1 MVSVLER
8 LLLVA
13 ILAALAALVSG
24 CSTVRFA
31 YENADVYVRW
41 TADGY
46 LDVHGEDADWLDERI
61 REFHGWHRV
70 NELPKYARLAQEAS
84 RRFADGLSRED
95 VVWGYDAARAQARE
109 TLRKA
114 AELVSPLLDRLSA
127 EQVAHLEGRIA
138 EENRKFHRDNLRG
151 SEPGRR
157 AKRAKSI
164 ENRLEDWVGRL
175 SKAQVERVRAF
186 AERAPL
192 LDELRDRDRKRLQAD
207 VMAIIRARQAR
218 QHLAERVVHY
228 ERGREPAYAAG
239 LQQWREQAFA
249 LLVDLDATLSPE
261 QRARAA
267 GNLRR
272 YAEDFEAL
280 SSR

>member
-1 MVSVLER
+1 LVSVLKR
-8 LLLVA
+8 LLLPG

-46 LDVHGEDADWLDERI
+46 LDVHGEDADWLDDRI

-109 TLRKA
+109 SLRKA
-114 AELVSPLLDRLSA
+114 AELVAPLLDRLNA
-127 EQVAHLEGRIA
+127 GQVAHLESRIA

-151 SEPGRR
+151 SESERR
-157 AKRAKSI
+157 AKRAKTI

-175 SKAQVERVRAF
+175 SRAQVERVRAF

-207 VMAIIRARQAR
+207 VVAIIRARQAR
-218 QHLAERVVHY
+218 QRLAERVVHY
-228 ERGREPAYAAG
+228 ERDREPAYAAG
-239 LQQWREQAFA
+239 LEQWREQAFA

-280 SSR
+280 GAR

>member
-1 MVSVLER
+1 MVSVLKR
-8 LLLVA
+8 LLPVA
-13 ILAALAALVSG
+13 ILAALAALASG

-31 YENADVYVRW
+31 YENADAYVRW

-46 LDVHGEDADWLDERI
+46 LDVHGEDADWLDDRI

-109 TLRKA
+109 SLRKA

-151 SEPGRR
+151 SESGRR

-175 SKAQVERVRAF
+175 SKAQVERVRVF